1 MSDPRPN
8 EGRPGVTPEQLA
20 TLSHEFRTPLNGVLG
35 MARLLENT
43 KLTAEQRSYVT
54 ALRES
59 GDHLLSLVNDVLHFA
74 RLGAASIELSLAPV
88 DIEGLLRQVAELMS
102 PRAHEKGIEIAWA
115 VPTPLPAIQADEGR
129 LRQILLNFA
138 GNAVKFTEA
147 GGVMLS
153 AVATHDGRIRFSVA
167 DTGPGVAPEAR
178 QRIFEAFVQTDI
190 THATQLGGAG
200 LGLAIVS
207 RLCAAMDGEV
217 GVGGEL
223 SQGAEFWFEAPF
235 ETASP
240 ALRAAPLDG
249 RCVAVASPNAIV
261 RAATVRQIEAAGG
274 RAYAAV
280 DVASALAGAPAEAV
294 LLIDAALAGPRGAIK
309 PPAGRNAVVLL
320 TPEQRDRIDR
330 LKAAGFSGYLIKPLR
345 AASLVAQVLQASAVQ
360 NEEGA
365 APVIEAAHDDRI
377 AGAVARGV
385 RVLLAEDNPINA
397 LLARTLLE
405 REGCKVDRVADGE
418 QAIAAA
424 VAGAYDLILMDLR
437 MPGLSGVQTAKAL
450 RAKGVTSPIAALT
463 ADAFDEDKRAC
474 LAAGMDDFLVKPL
487 TQEALRDVLKRWTT
501 SGIANGI
508 GAGWT
513 KLSARAKVAS

>member
-1 MSDPRPN
+1 MSEPRHDDK
-8 EGRPGVTPEQLA
+8 RPGVTPEQLA

-43 KLTAEQRSYVT
+43 RLTAEQRSYVT

-74 RLGAASIELSLAPV
+74 RLGAASIELSLTPV

-115 VPTPLPAIQADEGR
+115 VPTPLPTIQADEGR

-147 GGVMLS
+147 GGVLLT
-153 AVATHDGRIRFSVA
+153 ATATTEGRIRFSVA

-178 QRIFEAFVQTDI
+178 RRIFDAFVQTDI

-200 LGLAIVS
+200 LGLAIVAT
-207 RLCAAMDGEV
+207 LAKAMNGEV

-223 SQGAEFWFEAPF
+223 GQGAEFWFEAPF
-235 ETASP
+235 ALAAP

-249 RCVAVASPNAIV
+249 RAVAIASPNAIV

-274 RAYAAV
+274 RAFAAV
-280 DVASALAGAPAEAV
+280 DVASALSGAPADAV
-294 LLIDAALAGPRGAIK
+294 LLIDAALSGPRGALK
-309 PPAGRNAVVLL
+309 PPAGRRAVVLL
-320 TPEQRDRIDR
+320 TPAQRDRIEP
-330 LKAAGFSGYLIKPLR
+330 LKTAGFSGYLIKPLR
-345 AASLVAQVLQASAVQ
+345 AASLVEQALRAGTAEAAAT
-360 NEEGA
+360 EE
-365 APVIEAAHDDRI
+365 PAHDDRI
-377 AGAVARGV
+377 AGAVAQGV

-418 QAIAAA
+418 QAVAAA
-424 VAGAYDLILMDLR
+424 SAGAYDLILMDLR
-437 MPGLSGVQTAKAL
+437 MPGLSGVDAARAL
-450 RAKGVTSPIAALT
+450 RSKGVASPIAALT

-487 TQEALRDVLKRWTT
+487 TQEALRDALKRWTT
-501 SGIANGI
+501 SGVANGI
-508 GAGWT
+508 GGGWT
-513 KLSARAKVAS
+513 KTATRAKVPG

>member
-1 MSDPRPN
+1 MSDPRPEN
-8 EGRPGVTPEQLA
+8 KKPGVTPEQLA

-88 DIEGLLRQVAELMS
+88 NVEDLLRQVAELMS
-102 PRAHEKGIEIAWA
+102 PRAHEKGVEIAWA
-115 VPTPLPAIQADEGR
+115 VPTALPTILADEGR

-147 GGVMLS
+147 GGVLLT
-153 AVATHDGRIRFSVA
+153 AVMTTEGRIRFSVA

-207 RLCAAMDGEV
+207 RLSAAMNGEV

-223 SQGAEFWFEAPF
+223 GHGAEFWFEAPF
-235 ETASP
+235 EVASP
-240 ALRAAPLDG
+240 VLRTAPLDG
-249 RCVAVASPNAIV
+249 RPVAIVSPNAIV

-274 RAYAAV
+274 RAFAAV
-280 DVASALAGAPAEAV
+280 DIASALAGAPADAV
-294 LLIDAALAGPRGAIK
+294 LLIDKALAGSRGLK
-309 PPAGRNAVVLL
+309 PPADRQAVVLL
-320 TPEQRDRIDR
+320 TPEQRDRIEPLR
-330 LKAAGFSGYLIKPLR
+330 AAGFSGYLIKPLR
-345 AASLVAQVLQASAVQ
+345 AASMVAQVLQASAA
-360 NEEGA
+360 ETT
-365 APVIEAAHDDRI
+365 PVEDHAHDDRI
-377 AGAVARGV
+377 AGAVAHGV

-418 QAIAAA
+418 QAVAAA
-424 VAGAYDLILMDLR
+424 SGGAYDLILMDLR
-437 MPGLSGVQTAKAL
+437 MPGMTGVEAAKAL
-450 RAKGVTSPIAALT
+450 RAKGVTAPIAALT

-487 TQEALRDVLKRWTT
+487 TQEALRDALQKWTT
-501 SGIANGI
+501 SGVSGR
-508 GAGWT
+508 WT
-513 KLSARAKVAS
+513 KAATRAKVAG

>member
-1 MSDPRPN
+1 MSDKK
-8 EGRPGVTPEQLA
+8 PGVTPEQLA

-102 PRAHEKGIEIAWA
+102 PRAHEKGVEIAWA
-115 VPTPLPAIQADEGR
+115 VPTTLPTIQADEGR

-147 GGVMLS
+147 GGVLLT
-153 AVATHDGRIRFSVA
+153 ATATTDGHIRFSVA

-200 LGLAIVS
+200 LGLAIVA
-207 RLCAAMDGEV
+207 RLANAMDGEV

-223 SQGAEFWFEAPF
+223 GQGAEFWFEAPF
-235 ETASP
+235 EIAAP
-240 ALRAAPLDG
+240 VLRAVPLEG
-249 RCVAVASPNAIV
+249 RSVAIASPNAIV

-274 RAYAAV
+274 RAFAAV
-280 DVASALAGAPAEAV
+280 DVPSALSGAPADAV
-294 LLIDAALAGPRGAIK
+294 LLIDAALAAPRGAFK
-309 PPAGRNAVVLL
+309 PPAGRKAVVLL

-330 LKAAGFSGYLIKPLR
+330 LKSAGFSGYLIKPLR
-345 AASLVAQVLQASAVQ
+345 AASLVEQVLRAG
-360 NEEGA
+360 ET
-365 APVIEAAHDDRI
+365 EAAEAQAPIHDDRI
-377 AGAVARGV
+377 AGAVAQGV

-418 QAIAAA
+418 QAVAAA

-437 MPGLSGVQTAKAL
+437 MPGLSGVQAAKAL
-450 RAKGVTSPIAALT
+450 RAKGVAAPIAALT

-487 TQEALRDVLKRWTT
+487 TQEALRDALKRWTT
-501 SGIANGI
+501 G
-508 GAGWT
+508 GASSGWT
-513 KLSARAKVAS
+513 KTATRAKVAG

>member
-1 MSDPRPN
+1 MSDPK
-8 EGRPGVTPEQLA
+8 PGVTPEQLA

-102 PRAHEKGIEIAWA
+102 PRAHEKGVEIAWA
-115 VPTPLPAIQADEGR
+115 VPTPLPTIQADEGR

-147 GGVMLS
+147 GGVLLT
-153 AVATHDGRIRFSVA
+153 ATATAPPQGEEGGRIRFSVA
-167 DTGPGVAPEAR
+167 DTGPGVAPDAR
-178 QRIFEAFVQTDI
+178 RRIFDAFVQTDI

-207 RLCAAMDGEV
+207 TLAKAMNGEV

-223 SQGAEFWFEAPF
+223 GQGAEFWFEAPF
-235 ETASP
+235 DVAAP
-240 ALRAAPLDG
+240 ALRASPLEG
-249 RCVAVASPNAIV
+249 RAVAIASPNAIV
-261 RAATVRQIEAAGG
+261 RAATARQIEAAGG
-274 RAYAAV
+274 RAFAAV
-280 DVASALAGAPAEAV
+280 DIVSALSGAPADAV
-294 LLIDAALAGPRGAIK
+294 LLIDAALSGPRGALK
-309 PPAGRNAVVLL
+309 PPTGRKAVVLL
-320 TPEQRDRIDR
+320 TPEQRDRIEP
-330 LKAAGFSGYLIKPLR
+330 LKTAGFSGYLIKPLR
-345 AASLVAQVLQASAVQ
+345 AASLVVQVLQAGETEATP
-360 NEEGA
+360 A
-365 APVIEAAHDDRI
+365 AETPHDDRI
-377 AGAVARGV
+377 AGAVAQGV

-418 QAIAAA
+418 QAVAAA
-424 VAGAYDLILMDLR
+424 SAGAYDLILMDLR
-437 MPGLSGVQTAKAL
+437 MPGLSGVEAAKAL
-450 RAKGVTSPIAALT
+450 RAKGVASPIAALT
-463 ADAFDEDKRAC
+463 ADAFDEDKRTC

-487 TQEALRDVLKRWTT
+487 TQEALRDALKRWTT
-501 SGIANGI
+501 SGVANGL
-508 GAGWT
+508 GGGWT
-513 KLSARAKVAS
+513 KTATRAKVAG